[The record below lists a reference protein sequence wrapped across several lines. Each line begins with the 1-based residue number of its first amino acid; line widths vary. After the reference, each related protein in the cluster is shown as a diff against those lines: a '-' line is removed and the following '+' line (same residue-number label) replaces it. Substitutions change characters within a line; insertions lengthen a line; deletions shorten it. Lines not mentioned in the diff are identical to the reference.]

1 MIKILLPLVCVFSL
15 CAGVGAQSLKL
26 WDCKGKEIRIE
37 PGDKLH
43 IGVFKNEHKDCA
55 LCAVYNMDRYD
66 GTLVGFDGHK
76 LALNSTCHFI
86 QRWEPGMKA
95 LKKSTNNVRPGD
107 SPLLTSF
114 HEEEIGWIGYYTP
127 GQMAMRRASGQMAK
141 FSFAWNLLIAPS
153 VLLIANKFT
162 WERYLALASPGL
174 VALGVA
180 IPLNIKGHSSKM
192 LTLNLPPEACDPE
205 CAGQIIANTP

>member
-1 MIKILLPLVCVFSL
+1 MNLESSL
-15 CAGVGAQSLKL
+15 RIAQAHIRGTSAIFRVVGS
-26 WDCKGKEIRIE
+26 WSVTPRSERGCHSR
-37 PGDKLH
+37 
-43 IGVFKNEHKDCA
+43 
-55 LCAVYNMDRYD
+55 
-66 GTLVGFDGHK
+66 T
-76 LALNSTCHFI
+76 ALNSTCHVL